1 MTPQIENRKSVSPIK
16 KPQPLTIKPVVRR
29 PVVNH
34 KENNPNVVNQNN
46 FNKTIQRKSV
56 SPLKQNQGP
65 TFKKVELR
73 PSKSPV
79 KGDTKLYR
87 EPSKPF
93 KVSEQSRIQKLFKY
107 LTKDNPSNLKI
118 LAPEYISIKG
128 LDKNLLNDLQDF
140 FEQL

>member
-16 KPQPLTIKPVVRR
+16 KHQPLTIKPVVKR
-29 PVVNH
+29 PVVSL
-34 KENNPNVVNQNN
+34 KENNPNVVNQNS

-73 PSKSPV
+73 PSKSPI

-87 EPSKPF
+87 EPSKQV

-107 LTKDNPSNLKI
+107 LK
-118 LAPEYISIKG
+118 
-128 LDKNLLNDLQDF
+128 
-140 FEQL
+140 